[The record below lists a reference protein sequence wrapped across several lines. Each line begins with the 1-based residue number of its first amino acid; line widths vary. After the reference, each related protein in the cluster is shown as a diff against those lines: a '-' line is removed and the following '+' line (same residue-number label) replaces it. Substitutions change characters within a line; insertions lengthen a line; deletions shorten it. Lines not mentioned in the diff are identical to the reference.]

1 MLCTGLFP
9 YTFAKLTHRAG
20 AILPIQ
26 PLCVSSSPFMQIIPP
41 LCTSSFRHTSSMLTE
56 YMASAERKH
65 YARRK
70 NVWHQQKEYMKP
82 DKRTHGINKKNT
94 APMRQYHYQN
104 FLLFHPLPTEQ
115 KIHSIKEN
123 HAHRRAQSHYL
134 RMSAFLLHINN
145 QYVTP
150 Q

>member
-26 PLCVSSSPFMQIIPP
+26 PLCASSSPFMQIIPP
-41 LCTSSFRHTSSMLTE
+41 LCTSSFWHTSSKLTE
-56 YMASAERKH
+56 YTASAERT
-65 YARRK
+65 YDARRK
-70 NVWHQQKEYMKP
+70 NVWHQQKEYMEQ
-82 DKRTHGINKKNT
+82 DKRIHGVNKKNT
-94 APMRQYHYQN
+94 APKRQYHYQN
-104 FLLFHPLPTEQ
+104 FSPFHPLPTEQ

-123 HAHRRAQSHYL
+123 HTHLRAKSHCQHI
-134 RMSAFLLHINN
+134 STLLLDIDN
-145 QYVTP
+145 QHVTP

>member
-1 MLCTGLFP
+1 M
-9 YTFAKLTHRAG
+9 YD
-20 AILPIQ
+20 I
-26 PLCVSSSPFMQIIPP
+26 S
-41 LCTSSFRHTSSMLTE
+41 
-56 YMASAERKH
+56 
-65 YARRK
+65 RK
-70 NVWHQQKEYMKP
+70 NTWSKAKEYMKP

-134 RMSAFLLHINN
+134 RMSAFLLLINN